1 MKAILWLI
9 TLIFLKQESYKT
21 YNNLFKQLVKA
32 LLYESISSC
41 QQDNTILLKLA
52 SNNTTTV
59 TVTSQREALPIIFRE
74 S

>member
-9 TLIFLKQESYKT
+9 TLNFLKQESLLYKHT
-21 YNNLFKQLVKA
+21 TISFKQLVKA

-52 SNNTTTV
+52 LNNKTTV
-59 TVTSQREALPIIFRE
+59 TVTS
-74 S
+74 